1 MYKIDKS
8 TIYAED
14 VTVVYHQLNTEWNQ
28 KTLSTLLGEAV
39 ENRSLL
45 QKMITFLQETLDSE
59 MIFDGN
65 YFIRIFNHTIYGD
78 TNVGHAIVKSSKGS
92 TYIYT
97 HNTSL
102 LNYNVRQTL
111 SRNVSKIFETREYMA
126 KVAANLWRQVKGKS
140 TTNLRE
146 GQNALNSLKLQNSD
160 ITKSMYKVTFDAAN
174 PVNPDNIYYT
184 DMDFTDTSIPVN
196 NATQLSTCS
205 NDIIRKFVNMVY
217 KIMQNYGDKNDT
229 TIFGFKSGYLI
240 GVHYENN
247 LNDYW
252 AMSTCYDVSDNK
264 VTLIVPEFCL
274 QDVLKP
280 ALSVVGDAKVMGDIM
295 ISNASENFVS
305 IDPVQK
311 FVGIN
316 TDDRIIN
323 YPDRI
328 YTTTT
333 NADDPLIGKYDAKH
347 HVHVKGKTYPVM
359 VSERI
364 QEISKHEN
372 DLKPQYFGTCS
383 GFTVKR
389 TSELYDF
396 EHIVNYAERQDQKEA
411 LDSVTKVKY
420 GPDISF
426 EVCDKTNRT
435 VELGNVQMT
444 IDTVDPS
451 GNLQGGF
458 GVQVIDPP
466 TKLDALSTNR
476 NIMYVDNG
484 GTLFI
489 NKINLGGNIL
499 SVDVSGNLMW
509 GDNYVSL
516 SRDPPQ
522 IKTPST

>member
-1 MYKIDKS
+1 
-8 TIYAED
+8 
-14 VTVVYHQLNTEWNQ
+14 
-28 KTLSTLLGEAV
+28 
-39 ENRSLL
+39 
-45 QKMITFLQETLDSE
+45 
-59 MIFDGN
+59 
-65 YFIRIFNHTIYGD
+65 
-78 TNVGHAIVKSSKGS
+78 
-92 TYIYT
+92 
-97 HNTSL
+97 
-102 LNYNVRQTL
+102 
-111 SRNVSKIFETREYMA
+111 
-126 KVAANLWRQVKGKS
+126 
-140 TTNLRE
+140 
-146 GQNALNSLKLQNSD
+146 
-160 ITKSMYKVTFDAAN
+160 
-174 PVNPDNIYYT
+174 
-184 DMDFTDTSIPVN
+184 
-196 NATQLSTCS
+196 
-205 NDIIRKFVNMVY
+205 
-217 KIMQNYGDKNDT
+217 
-229 TIFGFKSGYLI
+229 
-240 GVHYENN
+240 
-247 LNDYW
+247 
-252 AMSTCYDVSDNK
+252 
-264 VTLIVPEFCL
+264 VPEFCL

-333 NADDPLIGKYDAKH
+333 NADGKYDANH
-347 HVHVKGKTYPVM
+347 TVHVMGNTYPVM

-396 EHIVNYAERQDQKEA
+396 EEIVNYAQTQNKNEV
-411 LDSVTKVKY
+411 LDHVTKIKY

-444 IDTVDPS
+444 VDQTETK
-451 GNLQGGF
+451 NNITYLKGGF

-466 TKLDALSTNR
+466 AQLDKLSTNR
-476 NIMYVDNG
+476 NIMYVDNA

-489 NKINLGGNIL
+489 NKINLGGHIL
-499 SVDVSGNLMW
+499 SVDGNGKLKW
-509 GDNYVSL
+509 GDKYVSL
-516 SRDPPQ
+516 FD
-522 IKTPST
+522 